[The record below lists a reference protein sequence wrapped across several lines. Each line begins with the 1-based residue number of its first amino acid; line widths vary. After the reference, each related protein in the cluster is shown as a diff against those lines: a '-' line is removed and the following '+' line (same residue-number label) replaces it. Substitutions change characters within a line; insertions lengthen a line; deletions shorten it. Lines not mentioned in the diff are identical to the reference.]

1 MEATAMT
8 IKPALASLLLVLSV
22 TVWMLAWGSG
32 SVSEVTGG
40 TPVLVELFTS
50 EGCSSCPPA
59 DRFLEMLDHRSTAN
73 IDKKVLEKVARDV
86 AAAGAALGGIPEI
99 EQAADAVNSRL
110 EKMVGDYYSSD
121 ISLGLAPSDADRLIR
136 ALRVFIDGGKR
147 NITDASLG
155 TANLLEV
162 ISRILPIVGKSE
174 FRMLSAVGKNDF
186 SGRSAISL

>member
-1 MEATAMT
+1 MT